1 MLKGSAFHRP
11 LKNHCKNVFGP
22 AESLMLAALIADRA
36 ACLACRLAGCL
47 ALSAAAFLQSLLK
60 ILCIFVF
67 RLLTCF
73 ITRSSFLI
81 CEQYNT
87 AVSITQDGLSSN
99 FFLRTL
105 RFKHNFEDRSK
116 RCKGSSEVN
125 ASLTCIPCLRI
136 CRPYGRRAR

>member
-60 ILCIFVF
+60 ILCIQALNMFHHKV
-67 RLLTCF
+67 LLPD
-73 ITRSSFLI
+73 L
-81 CEQYNT
+81 CEQYT
-87 AVSITQDGLSSN
+87 TVVSITQDELFSN
-99 FFLRTL
+99 FLL
-105 RFKHNFEDRSK
+105 CALCLKHDFKNRSE
-116 RCKGSSEVN
+116 RCKGCSEIN
-125 ASLTCIPCLRI
+125 ARLPSIPGLRI
-136 CRPYGRRAR
+136 CCPYGRSAR

>member
-60 ILCIFVF
+60 ILCIQALNMFHHKV
-67 RLLTCF
+67 LLPD
-73 ITRSSFLI
+73 L
-81 CEQYNT
+81 CEQYT
-87 AVSITQDGLSSN
+87 TVVSITQDELFSN
-99 FFLRTL
+99 FLLRAL
-105 RFKHNFEDRSK
+105 CLKHDFEDRCK
-116 RCKGSSEVN
+116 RCKGCSEIN
-125 ASLTCIPCLRI
+125 TRLPGIPGLRI
-136 CRPYGRRAR
+136 CCPYGRSAR

>member
-60 ILCIFVF
+60 ILCIQALNMFHHKV
-67 RLLTCF
+67 LLPD
-73 ITRSSFLI
+73 L
-81 CEQYNT
+81 CEQYT
-87 AVSITQDGLSSN
+87 TVVSITQDELFSN
-99 FFLRTL
+99 FLLRAL
-105 RFKHNFEDRSK
+105 CLKHDFEDRCK
-116 RCKGSSEVN
+116 RCKSCSEIN
-125 ASLTCIPCLRI
+125 TRLPGIPGLWI
-136 CRPYGRRAR
+136 CCPYGCSAR